1 MPILQAALSD
11 DAMWVRR
18 NAAEALGT
26 IGPAAVSTAPA
37 LAHAI
42 GDEVELVRRNAVFSL
57 SKMAPS
63 DDELVPSV
71 ARALADP
78 NRYTRY
84 YAGTALRKIGTAQA
98 RRALV
103 EALESARWCAV
114 TSSSTPF

>member
-1 MPILQAALSD
+1 
-11 DAMWVRR
+11 MWVRR

-42 GDEVELVRRNAVFSL
+42 GDEVELVRRNAVFAL
-57 SKMAPS
+57 SKMAPP

-71 ARALADP
+71 ARALVDP

-98 RRALV
+98 RCALV
-103 EALESARWCAV
+103 EALEPARWCAV
-114 TSSSTPF
+114 TSSSTPY